1 MRDSRGRSQDPRTL
15 DEVLGT
21 YRDQVAP
28 QTPLAATQGV
38 WTDVVG
44 DRIAAVTEVSEERE
58 GTVTIV
64 CSSPAWAQE
73 LELMAPRITARLV
86 ERLGEM
92 APEKLRFRATI

>member
-1 MRDSRGRSQDPRTL
+1 MRDSRGRSPDPKPL
-15 DEVLGT
+15 GEVLGS
-21 YRDQVAP
+21 YRGQVAP

-38 WTDVVG
+38 WTEVVG

-58 GTVTIV
+58 GVVTIV

-73 LELMAPRITARLV
+73 LELMAPRITTRLA